1 MSMLQDETAQ
11 WPMRTI
17 KSQQIEYKA
26 QIYHNQYFTEK
37 QMTSISTIL
46 IDKLQLAE
54 SKAFTF
60 PMKKARKKTF
70 VFSVFDCEFCTVEVL
85 PE

>member
-26 QIYHNQYFTEK
+26 QIYHNQDFTEK

-60 PMKKARKKTF
+60 PMKKQEKRHLF
-70 VFSVFDCEFCTVEVL
+70 FSF
-85 PE
+85 